1 MMVDDD
7 DCVTMIVKVG
17 KYSCAVGARDVT
29 SRISHIRSENELGW
43 KVIRTVK
50 SVATS
55 SVAMKW
61 KEWQRSWSLQDLLCL
76 VGKEFNRW
84 IYEEFW
90 VGFGMNPT
98 HAAEINWK
106 SCNLDKNFLDNCKR
120 LTEVSSY
127 NLQFVIK

>member
-1 MMVDDD
+1 MSSE
-7 DCVTMIVKVG
+7 G
-17 KYSCAVGARDVT
+17 KLSGA
-29 SRISHIRSENELGW
+29 
-43 KVIRTVK
+43 VK

-61 KEWQRSWSLQDLLCL
+61 KEWQRSWSLQDLLFL
-76 VGKEFNRW
+76 DGNEFNRW

-98 HAAEINWK
+98 HEIDRK
-106 SCNLDKNFLDNCKR
+106 RCNLEKNFLDNCKR
-120 LTEVSSY
+120 LTKVSSY